1 MHVSQYPF
9 QDLGH
14 QLYPKEIVDQKIQ
27 IRKDS
32 LLTLNDFQKLLGN
45 VNWLRPHLKLAT
57 EELKCLFVISQGK
70 CKS

>member
-1 MHVSQYPF
+1 M
-9 QDLGH
+9 
-14 QLYPKEIVDQKIQ
+14 LYTKEIVAQKIQ

-45 VNWLRPHLKLAT
+45 VSWLRPHLKLAT